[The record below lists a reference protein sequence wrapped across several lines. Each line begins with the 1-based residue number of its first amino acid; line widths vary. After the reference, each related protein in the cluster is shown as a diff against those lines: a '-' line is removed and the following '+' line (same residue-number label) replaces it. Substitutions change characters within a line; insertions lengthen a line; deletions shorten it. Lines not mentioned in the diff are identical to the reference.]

1 MCFAVYVCQ
10 IFGKILLFRFIEKFY
25 YFFDSLYCVLV
36 RLLGSAT
43 LPRPEIIFSYT
54 ALLHFSYTACPSIT
68 FSLYYNLGQGVGNKF
83 MKVSKTGFLWNILE
97 RFFTDKR
104 RHLAFG

>member
-68 FSLYYNLGQGVGNKF
+68 FSLYYNLGQ
-83 MKVSKTGFLWNILE
+83 VSKTGFLWNILE